1 MSLRIC
7 RKLLSAYRCHCGIL
21 NASKINK
28 LINICNLICKSFSQL
43 KSHSFHSS
51 GRHIDLRANVTH
63 LLLLSF
69 VDKFHMY
76 IESSLQIKSMN
87 EERISP
93 REERQDY
100 LNGNFTVFYKYR
112 TCIAVFRMHDS
123 S

>member
-93 REERQDY
+93 LRREAGLFEWK
-100 LNGNFTVFYKYR
+100 FYRFLQISHLY
-112 TCIAVFRMHDS
+112 CCFSHA
-123 S
+123 